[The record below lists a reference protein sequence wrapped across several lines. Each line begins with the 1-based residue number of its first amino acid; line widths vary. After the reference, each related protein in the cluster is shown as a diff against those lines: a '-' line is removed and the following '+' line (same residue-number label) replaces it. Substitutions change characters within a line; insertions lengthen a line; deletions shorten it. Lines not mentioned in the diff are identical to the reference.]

1 MRIERWIKGTLGLGV
16 LALLAVLTSHL
27 ALTDIYHA
35 EGDVSLEWN
44 VLRVCFGVIV
54 VSQIAALITLTRV
67 LKRKPQVGGAGLTQ

>member
-1 MRIERWIKGTLGLGV
+1 MRIDKWIRASLGLGV
-16 LALLAVLTSHL
+16 LALVAVLMSHL

-54 VSQIAALITLTRV
+54 VSQIAALITLTKALR
-67 LKRKPQVGGAGLTQ
+67 RREPQAGAA

>member
-1 MRIERWIKGTLGLGV
+1 MRIDKWIRASLGLGV
-16 LALLAVLTSHL
+16 LALVAVLTSHL

-54 VSQIAALITLTRV
+54 VSQIAALITLTKALR
-67 LKRKPQVGGAGLTQ
+67 RREPQAGAA